1 MSKAPAVD
9 YALEIIEYFSKNGC
23 GVGIADIS
31 NALGIN
37 KNAVSRVLEALLEKN
52 WIYMSD
58 SVNKKYRLT
67 MKPFSMMSRSTRS
80 DELVKIAEPILSELH
95 EKLGDSVYLGIRN
108 GRKVLYL
115 LHFDSVKEVRI
126 SGRVGGEYPL
136 HCSAPGKILLAYD
149 RPSAIEEYF
158 SEKPDRETENS
169 IKSAAAFADEALKIR
184 STGFAIDNEEFGKGI
199 ICVAC
204 PIFDS
209 EGNVIA
215 TVGVSSLTIYDTV
228 ESMLREKYPLLRH
241 AAEKISESL
250 GFKEKEKNEKAL

>member
-9 YALEIIEYFSKNGC
+9 YALEIIEYFSRNSC

-31 NALGIN
+31 NALEIN
-37 KNAVSRVLEALLEKN
+37 KNAVSRILEALLERK

-58 SVNKKYRLT
+58 PVSKKYRLT
-67 MKPFSMMSRSTRS
+67 MKPFSLMSRSIGK
-80 DELVKIAEPILSELH
+80 DELVRIAEPILSDVH

-115 LHFDSVKEVRI
+115 LHLDSVKEVRI

-136 HCSAPGKILLAYD
+136 HSSAPGKILLAYD
-149 RPSAIEEYF
+149 SASAAADYF
-158 SEKPDRETENS
+158 SGKLERETENS
-169 IKSAAAFADEALKIR
+169 IKSAKEFESEALKIR
-184 STGFAIDNEEFGKGI
+184 DEGYAIDNEEFGKGI

-204 PIFDS
+204 PIFNG
-209 EGNVIA
+209 EGEVIA
-215 TVGVSSLTIYDTV
+215 TVGVSSLTIYDTLD
-228 ESMLREKYPLLRH
+228 SMIGEKYPLLKQ

-250 GFKEKEKNEKAL
+250 GFRGGYANEKAL